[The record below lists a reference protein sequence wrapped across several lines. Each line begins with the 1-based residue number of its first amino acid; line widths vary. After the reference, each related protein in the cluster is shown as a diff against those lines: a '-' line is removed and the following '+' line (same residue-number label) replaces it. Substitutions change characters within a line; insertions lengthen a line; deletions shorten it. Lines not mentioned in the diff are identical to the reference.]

1 MKSYII
7 SRKPERLDWEKI
19 PAVNVDTCLWVQD
32 AGICTQAQLCYDAES
47 VYVRMCTR
55 EAHIVAEEK
64 GVIGEPWQDSCME
77 FFFCPDPH
85 SGTYLNIEFNP
96 NRCLFLGVGL
106 GRNDRIRLLLPEKN
120 PLNAEAVMTE
130 DGWQITYQIPTEL
143 IRRFVPAFQAES
155 GAMMRGNFYKCG
167 ERTPQAHYY
176 AWNPIELTAPEFHC
190 SEYFGK
196 LYFE

>member
-7 SRKPERLDWEKI
+7 AKKPERLDWEKI
-19 PAVNVDTCLWVQD
+19 PAVNIDTCLWVQD
-32 AGICTQAQLCYDAES
+32 AGICTQAQLCYDADAL
-47 VYVRMCTR
+47 YVRMRTK
-55 EAHIVAEEK
+55 EAHVVAEEK
-64 GVIGEPWQDSCME
+64 GVTGEPWQDSCME

-106 GRNDRIRLLLPEKN
+106 GRDDRIRLLLPEKN
-120 PLNAEAVMTE
+120 PLNAEVIMTE
-130 DGWQITYQIPTEL
+130 DGWQITYQIPAEL

-167 ERTPQAHYY
+167 DRTPQEHYY